1 MGQVIG
7 EFLPL
12 ALGVAICP
20 VPVIAV
26 ILMLF
31 SERAK
36 QNSLAFLAGW
46 VVGIVAAMTI
56 LIAVASTQDLSSG
69 GEPSDTSSWIKLII
83 GLLLVV
89 AAVGSVAEAPETRR
103 GADDAGMDDED
114 RLDEARRSHRAW
126 GPAVRAEPEE
136 PPADRRRRLLT
147 IAQADLGSTD
157 TAIVVGVFTLI
168 GASTVAVPTLGYLFL
183 GAKIQ
188 PKLDAAKVWLSA
200 NNTTVMAVLLLV
212 IGVTLFGKGLGALRN
227 DRRALPY
234 VCTRLMKPEMP
245 HAPSSAVNPIMP
257 P

>member
-12 ALGVAICP
+12 ALGVAISP

-56 LIAVASTQDLSSG
+56 LIGVASTQDLSSG

-83 GLLLVV
+83 GLLLLV
-89 AAVGSVAEAPETRR
+89 AAVGQWRKRPRP
-103 GADDAGMDDED
+103 G
-114 RLDEARRSHRAW
+114 
-126 GPAVRAEPEE
+126 EE
-136 PPADRRRRLLT
+136 PTMPGWMTKIDSMKPGAAIGLGVLLSALNPKNLLLIAGAALT

-212 IGVTLFGKGLGALRN
+212 IGVTLFGKGLGAL
-227 DRRALPY
+227 L
-234 VCTRLMKPEMP
+234 
-245 HAPSSAVNPIMP
+245 
-257 P
+257 